1 MIELNLLK
9 KTGFRNLNPNNIVE
23 IKDFRN
29 MPFYSTENVSKP
41 VLEFNLPSGKYYVVR
56 GNITAMLKPVKY
68 RLAVLPIPQRNR
80 KPPFDFD
87 VSFGNNPNKCSIIW
101 NEKMIFFD
109 NALREKTLPELWF
122 ILFHEF
128 AHARYTSEHYADLCA
143 SNLMKVKG
151 FNPSQIGSAPL
162 LSLSAHQYARKK
174 YLIEKIIHY
183 AKR

>member
-9 KTGFRNLNPNNIVE
+9 KTGFRNLNPSNIVE
-23 IKDFRN
+23 INDFRN
-29 MPFYSTENVSKP
+29 MPFYSTEAVTKP
-41 VLEFNLPSGKYYVVR
+41 VSEFNLPAGKYYVVK
-56 GNITAMLKPVKY
+56 GNIKIMPKPVKY
-68 RLAVLPIPQRNR
+68 RLAVLPIPERNR

-109 NALREKTLPELWF
+109 KGLKEKTLPELWF

-128 AHARYTSEHYADLCA
+128 AHSRYTNEKYADLCA

-151 FNPSQIGSAPL
+151 FNPSQIGNAPL
-162 LSLSAHQYARKK
+162 NTLSEFQYERKK
-174 YLIEKIIHY
+174 HLIDKIIQY
-183 AKR
+183 DR